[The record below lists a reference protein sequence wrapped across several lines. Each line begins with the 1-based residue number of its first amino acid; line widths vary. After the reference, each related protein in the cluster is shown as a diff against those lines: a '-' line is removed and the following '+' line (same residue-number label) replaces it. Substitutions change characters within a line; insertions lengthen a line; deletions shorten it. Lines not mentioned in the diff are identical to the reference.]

1 VTKKFAYLYNGLG
14 NKHLILLCSVKYV
27 CLFRI
32 HGATVQTLAPPMHRN
47 LKSNLQLYRPLQ
59 IFMDFMS
66 QGFWIEPS
74 EESVRGLDKAQ
85 LRTKFCD
92 EIYSSYCAAVSSTSC
107 KINILE

>member
-1 VTKKFAYLYNGLG
+1 
-14 NKHLILLCSVKYV
+14 
-27 CLFRI
+27 
-32 HGATVQTLAPPMHRN
+32 
-47 LKSNLQLYRPLQ
+47 
-59 IFMDFMS
+59 MS

-92 EIYSSYCAAVSSTSC
+92 VTYPSYCAAISSTSC